1 MPQKIVQSFLNRS
14 RKDKFL
20 LVFDLPPILKRIQSN
35 YTRNDNTI
43 IPDSIQF
50 SIYGTMVPGLT
61 IKAVATRYAGDTL
74 YVSSHSKDPYP
85 PVNVKFKVDSGYNN
99 YWAIYQWLNL
109 QHDQKTGQYN
119 ERGIIVDGNF
129 SDYQTDITMYGLDEY
144 NGTDENFKP
153 VIEFKYTKCFPTSL
167 DSLEFS
173 QKEDGDMEIECGF
186 TFVFS
191 QMHVKM
197 LGCDRYNQTLS

>member
-1 MPQKIVQSFLNRS
+1 MSIPIQQSFLNRS

-20 LVFDLPPILKRIQSN
+20 LVFDLPPILKKIQSN
-35 YTRNDNTI
+35 YTRNNNTI
-43 IPDSIQF
+43 IPDSVQF

-61 IKAVATRYAGDTL
+61 IKAIATRYAGDTF

-109 QHDQKTGQYN
+109 QHDQETGQFN
-119 ERGIIVDGNF
+119 AKGIIVDGNF
-129 SDYQTDITMYGLDEY
+129 SDYQTDITLYGLDEY
-144 NGTDENFKP
+144 ENK
-153 VIEFKYTKCFPTSL
+153 VIQFKYTKAFVTSIDEL
-167 DSLEFS
+167 AFS
-173 QKEDGDMEIECGF
+173 QNETGEMEIECGF

-191 QMHVKM
+191 QMHISL

>member
-1 MPQKIVQSFLNRS
+1 MSQKIQQSWLNRS

-20 LVFDLPPILKRIQSN
+20 LVFDLPPILKKIQSN
-35 YTRNDNTI
+35 YTRNNDTI
-43 IPDSIQF
+43 IPDSVQF

-61 IKAVATRYAGDTL
+61 IKAIATRYAGDTL

-109 QHDQKTGQYN
+109 QHDQETGQFN
-119 ERGIIVDGNF
+119 AKGIVVDGNF

-144 NGTDENFKP
+144 DNKRVQFT
-153 VIEFKYTKCFPTSL
+153 YTKAFPTILGGINYSYRES
-167 DSLEFS
+167 D
-173 QKEDGDMEIECGF
+173 EIQSSF
-186 TFVFS
+186 TFVYS
-191 QMHVKM
+191 QLHTK
-197 LGCDRYNQTLS
+197 LINY